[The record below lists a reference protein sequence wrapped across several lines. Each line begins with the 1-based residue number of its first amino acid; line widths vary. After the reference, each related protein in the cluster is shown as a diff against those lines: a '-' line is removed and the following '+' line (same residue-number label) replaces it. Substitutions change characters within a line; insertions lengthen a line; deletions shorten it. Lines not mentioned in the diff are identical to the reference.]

1 MATTIGNGVVDYNT
15 AEAEAKKKLVANQL
29 KINSDP
35 NYVASEQQ
43 RALQVIAERQKQG
56 LDVTGQQKYLT
67 QQLGYKA
74 PAANTA
80 VANRPISTPVAAP
93 TASTKKNNSQQGS
106 EYLEQMKAIANR
118 TITPYSYNA
127 DADPAYQSA
136 LKRAAANIET
146 GNSQAQAEMNRR
158 GILNSTI
165 TSDRM
170 GEIASQEMG
179 NVETTIV
186 PQLMQ
191 ADYQRYL
198 DTINQQQQQ
207 FSNLGALANTSFS
220 EDQRGID
227 NKNTT
232 ASMTGYLPGGEE
244 AQGLVSQLLSLKQQA
259 ETKGIT
265 AAERNKLS
273 NQADGIRAMLTQM
286 GVDAS
291 QYSSGVNYNTASQV
305 APTIRTLAGQDSDRA
320 AQAQQYNQAMTTRQQ
335 DTSDKQYTEQFAYQK
350 ARDAISDKQ
359 WQTKFDEDVRQNGL
373 SYALQSLSQQNDQ
386 SYRQAQLALSQDDNS
401 RAWASLDYDMS
412 QPSSSGSNGLTA
424 NQVLS
429 SIQGLYTEPTYITDP
444 LTQQQSKTGE
454 RITQDPAKRK
464 QMFLSVVDSNLDDA
478 ATNQILSSLGMTKDE
493 IAKYT
498 KEYSGK

>member
-1 MATTIGNGVVDYNT
+1 MAATIGNGVVDYNT

-29 KINSDP
+29 KINNDP

-43 RALQVIAERQKQG
+43 RALQVIAQRQAQG
-56 LDVTGQQKYLT
+56 LDTTGQQKYLT

-80 VANRPISTPVAAP
+80 AASTPTAAS
-93 TASTKKNNSQQGS
+93 STPKNNTQQGS

-118 TITPYSYNA
+118 TITPYSYNP
-127 DADPAYQSA
+127 DADPAYQAA

-146 GNSQAQAEMNRR
+146 GNSQAQAEMNKR

-179 NVETTIV
+179 NVETNIV

-198 DTINQQQQQ
+198 DRINQEQQQ
-207 FSNLGALANTSFS
+207 FSNLGSLANTSFS
-220 EDQRGID
+220 EDQRAID
-227 NKNTT
+227 NTNTR
-232 ASMTGYLPGGEE
+232 AGLTGYLSGGEE
-244 AQGLVSQLLSLKQQA
+244 AQGLVSQLLNLKQQA

-273 NQADGIRAMLTQM
+273 NQADGIRAMLSQM

-291 QYSSGVNYNTASQV
+291 QYAAGVNYNTASQV
-305 APTIRTLAGQDSDRA
+305 TPNIRTLAGQESDRA
-320 AQAQQYNQAMTTRQQ
+320 ANAQTFNQNLATRQQ
-335 DTSDKQYTEQFAYQK
+335 DTSEKQYNESFAYQK

-359 WQTKFDEDVRQNGL
+359 WKTKFDEDVRQYGL
-373 SYALQSLSQQNDQ
+373 NYGLQSLAQENDQ
-386 SYRQAQLALSQDDNS
+386 SYRQAQLALSQDDNY
-401 RAWASLDYDMS
+401 RAWTQLDYETS
-412 QPSSSGSNGLTA
+412 QPQTTKYSGLTA
-424 NQVLS
+424 NQVLNNIKS
-429 SIQGLYTEPTYITDP
+429 LYQEPIMTETVDP
-444 LTQQQSKTGE
+444 LTKKVTQTASGKTKL
-454 RITQDPAKRK
+454 TTDPAKLT
-464 QMFLSVVDSNLDDA
+464 QMFESVISAGLSE
-478 ATNQILSSLGMTKDE
+478 TETKQILLSLGMSMKDIE
-493 IAKYT
+493 ARAKS
-498 KEYSGK
+498 YSGN